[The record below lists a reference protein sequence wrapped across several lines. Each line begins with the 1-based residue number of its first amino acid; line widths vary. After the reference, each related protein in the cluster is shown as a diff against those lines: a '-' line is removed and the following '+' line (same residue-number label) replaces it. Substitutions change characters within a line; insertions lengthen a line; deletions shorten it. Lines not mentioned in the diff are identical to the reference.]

1 MYPRARPIEE
11 KTQNINIKCLMFQK
25 SIIWPKPKQNRYNE
39 CLSNMFLL
47 AKKEMFCS
55 SYADEREIA
64 LLINFN
70 QGAKLHSSHL
80 WSCHEHQ
87 YLYEFS
93 YDDEQEIFCFF
104 LWWWTRKSDI
114 DKFQFLM
121 AAKLHSWQR
130 GTCLV
135 MLKAIMTLL
144 ETRNS
149 CRVAT
154 ESN

>member
-1 MYPRARPIEE
+1 MI
-11 KTQNINIKCLMFQK
+11 LF
-25 SIIWPKPKQNRYNE
+25 
-39 CLSNMFLL
+39 

-87 YLYEFS
+87 YLNEFS

-104 LWWWTRKSDI
+104 LWWWTRKSNI
-114 DKFQFLM
+114 DM
-121 AAKLHSWQR
+121 VADRVYVWQKR
-130 GTCLV
+130 DCLT
-135 MLKAIMTLL
+135 KEKLL
-144 ETRNS
+144 EKYQNWM
-149 CRVAT
+149 
-154 ESN
+154 